1 MVVKWIKYFSWMLH
15 DSTHNSQLGSDKFH
29 SHSSSSLTAQII
41 EWKLQWIYLLLARS
55 MVQGV
60 KSSLRSLTFFL
71 HWLLMSSCV
80 SDLPSKVVNLLTLLR
95 FLLFPI
101 SLIISWVDLQ
111 SAQGE
116 FIIKTISEII
126 SLSRL
131 KFMTSLYLSIY
142 PSRIL
147 CVLL

>member
-1 MVVKWIKYFSWMLH
+1 MVVKWIKYFSWTLH
-15 DSTHNSQLGSDKFH
+15 DSTHNWEVINFILTRLPH
-29 SHSSSSLTAQII
+29 S
-41 EWKLQWIYLLLARS
+41 LL
-55 MVQGV
+55 
-60 KSSLRSLTFFL
+60 KSSNGNCCEFIYSLLCPWCARGQVESKKFNFFL

-95 FLLFPI
+95 FQLLPI

-126 SLSRL
+126 SLSV
-131 KFMTSLYLSIY
+131 KIYDLSIY
-142 PSRIL
+142 PSRFL